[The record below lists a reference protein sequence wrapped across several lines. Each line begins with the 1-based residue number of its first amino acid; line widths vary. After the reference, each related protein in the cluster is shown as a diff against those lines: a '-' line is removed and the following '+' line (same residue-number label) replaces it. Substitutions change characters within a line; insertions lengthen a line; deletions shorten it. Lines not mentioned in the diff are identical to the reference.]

1 MRTISR
7 TSVFKETVGEKLEWP
22 HFLKKKKKS
31 KFQHPIHSRNIKK
44 KKKMLLI
51 CNHFLMSEVVN
62 FSERINESRIGYC
75 IDI

>member
-1 MRTISR
+1 MRAISR
-7 TSVFKETVGEKLEWP
+7 TSVFKETMSGKIGVATL
-22 HFLKKKKKS
+22 LKKKKKVQIS
-31 KFQHPIHSRNIKK
+31 APNTLQEYLK